1 MDHRQLVS
9 FVRLA
14 EELHFVQAAKRLRIT
29 QSALSQQIAK
39 LEARLGL
46 RLFDRSRRRVALTE
60 AGKIFLEEARKVIRQ
75 IDTAETLARRAA
87 QGQIGRLTVAYVE
100 AAPFNILSPIV
111 LAFRRACP
119 EVHLDL
125 VEMITSEQIEALSRG
140 RIEVGLMRPM
150 SDDPALSS
158 VLLQREPYVLAMPES
173 HPLAG
178 AGKVRM
184 SALRDEAFIMT
195 SPAKAQYIEDRFR
208 ALFSRHGFRP
218 RIVQEVNQVHAV
230 IGLVGGGLGG
240 ALVPRSVS
248 KLKLDGVVF
257 KPLQDH
263 DAPKAEMVAVW
274 RKQDDAPVVKRF
286 VDLARAHAV
295 SARR

>member
-1 MDHRQLVS
+1 M
-9 FVRLA
+9 
-14 EELHFVQAAKRLRIT
+14 HFVQAAKRLRIT

-46 RLFDRSRRRVALTE
+46 RLFDRSKRRVALTE
-60 AGKIFLEEARKVIRQ
+60 AGKIFLEEARKAIRQ
-75 IDTAETLARRAA
+75 IETAETLAKRAA
-87 QGQIGRLTVAYVE
+87 RGQIGRLTVAYVE
-100 AAPFNILSPIV
+100 AAPFNVLSPIV

-125 VEMITSEQIEALSRG
+125 VEMITSEQLDALSRG

-150 SDDPALSS
+150 SEDTALSS

-173 HPLAG
+173 HPLARN
-178 AGKVRM
+178 GKIRM

-195 SPAKAQYIEDRFR
+195 APEKARYIEDRFR
-208 ALFSRHGFRP
+208 ALFNRHGFRP
-218 RIVQEVNQVHAV
+218 WIVQEVNQIHAI
-230 IGLVGGGLGG
+230 IGLVGGGLGV

-257 KPLQDH
+257 RPIEDP
-263 DAPKAEMVAVW
+263 DAPEAEMVAVW

-286 VDLARAHAV
+286 VELARAHALP
-295 SARR
+295 ARG